1 MKYKNL
7 ILSVLMLM
15 AGTVSGW
22 SQDRNNDDGV
32 IKLDGGTNQ
41 YNAVPGQVIVKFK
54 DSSPV
59 TSAVLKR
66 GAVVTSVSGVD
77 KVLAGY
83 KGIAMERILPN
94 ETVKRTLRS
103 AVAPNGQ
110 TIQENNLNKFYLIK
124 AANADSLNTQNLIK
138 ELKATNEVEF
148 AEPNYIVFLLGAP
161 DGPVIHETA
170 AVKADA
176 TDASYVLNEPAYEQN
191 PLFSQQWGLTA
202 THLVDLWKVAKP
214 TGKRPVIAI
223 LDTGVD
229 ITHPDLAPNIWTNP
243 NESADNGYDDDNN
256 GFADDLH
263 GWDFVN
269 QRAEVSDDNSHGTHC
284 AGIAAASGDDA
295 IGIVGANPK
304 ALIMPVKVFQS
315 NGKADVATIIKGIN
329 YAAKNGA
336 TVISM
341 SFGSYSNS
349 IALEQALATAYQT
362 SLLVAAAGNDGYHI
376 DPRCCPIAGHKIYD
390 KPLFPAAY
398 TFVLG
403 VEATQEDGS
412 LASFSNSD
420 CDGPVYSQYDEDKL
434 YNYELKAP
442 GVGIISTVPGGDYRS
457 YSGTSMAAP
466 LVAGAAS
473 LLQSSKQYT
482 SKEVLFGDL
491 IQTLGNNV
499 DFLAAYNAKAIPQ
512 LNIVSVELNDTI
524 SGDKDLR
531 ADAGEIV
538 QLYPVI
544 RSVWGAT
551 SDVKIKIEFAE
562 FEDNKTAE
570 IVTGETSLGDPLSAY
585 AKVKAQNPLV
595 LKINKDVVD
604 GRNINFVV
612 KTWYGDHEGEIWQ
625 DYTIKVENGVELKG
639 MLTTNT
645 TLYPNV
651 HYIITDNLAIPK
663 GVTLTIKPGTVLK
676 FKDGVGMSCV
686 GEINALGTKDS
697 LIVFTKTDLGTGWK
711 GITFNPS
718 DTLSYCVFESIV
730 RGWSDI
736 NLNGTFSDCIF
747 RNDQFRV
754 INMQYC
760 KMYKSNFFQNTFF
773 KEGYINLNDCPND
786 NLKLINFCNNSDTE
800 HLFIFYTYNGSEYKP
815 QMSNIFSNK
824 TYSLFLD
831 VNSPAIYHLEN
842 PNYLGSSIAS
852 IAHKGIFDFDT
863 PQSGVY
869 GKYDLSNMP
878 TRPYA
883 EAHGLVWKV
892 EVNGKDAQDNFDE
905 IPPLG
910 VGKQEFKVY
919 FNRPMNKNIIPTVAM
934 GVRPPY
940 TQTAINE
947 NGSWNEAGD
956 IYTAYHTVGYQ
967 TGDGLNRIYVSGAMD
982 NENFEIPFE
991 NQRFNVVVSA
1001 AGSMSTGF
1009 EATPGLGKVDLTWE
1023 APAEV
1028 NLDDVL
1034 GYNMYR
1040 YTMKGDTLSSDTV
1053 MINKKL
1059 ITEVKYTDYEV
1070 TPGQRYYYLYKILR
1084 TSLTETDASQ
1094 VVSTTPL
1101 TAQKGDSNGSLSVD
1115 VADVVTTV
1123 NYMTDKNP
1131 QPFIFDAADVN
1142 TDANINILDVVGT
1155 VNIINKP
1162 VTSQSMIASTAEYG
1176 IENGKLYVQSPVSMS
1191 GVQVRLKGTKDTD
1204 VITPL
1209 SSTNGFERIAQWQD
1223 NNNYL
1228 FLAYSLSGKEIPAGK
1243 TELLEIGSAGISE
1256 VVLSDINGR
1265 NIETRSVVTGLTLPT
1280 AEKATLK
1287 AYPNPFRE
1295 SVTIPYSVQANGQAR
1310 VRIHITDITGRELM
1324 RYARIVPESGKYTY
1338 TWAPGS
1344 SVSSGTYL
1352 YTIYINGEK
1361 VISDKLIKE

>member
-32 IKLDGGTNQ
+32 IKIDARTSR
-41 YNAVPGQVIVKFK
+41 YNVVPGQVIVKFK

-59 TSAVLKR
+59 TSAISKR
-66 GAVVTSVSGVD
+66 GAVITSISGVD

-148 AEPNYIVFLLGAP
+148 AEPNYIVSLVGAP

-170 AVKADA
+170 AVRADA
-176 TDASYVLNEPAYEQN
+176 TNDSYVLDEASYEKN

-269 QRAEVSDDNSHGTHC
+269 QRAEVADDNSHGTHC

-295 IGIVGANPK
+295 IGVVGANPK
-304 ALIMPVKVFQS
+304 AVIMPVKVFQS
-315 NGKADVATIIKGIN
+315 NGQGDVATIIKGIN

-341 SFGSYSNS
+341 SFGTYSNS

-442 GVGIISTVPGGDYRS
+442 GVGIISTIPGGDYRS
-457 YSGTSMAAP
+457 YNGTSMAAP

-473 LLQSSKQYT
+473 LLQSSKQYA
-482 SKEVLFGDL
+482 SKEALFGDL

-499 DFLAAYNAKAIPQ
+499 DFLAAYNAKVTPQ

-531 ADAGEIV
+531 ADAGETV

-562 FEDNKTAE
+562 FEDNKTVE
-570 IVTGETSLGDPLSAY
+570 IVTGEASLGNPLSAY

-604 GRNINFVV
+604 GREIKFVV
-612 KTWYGDHEGEIWQ
+612 KTWYGDHEGEVSQ

-651 HYIITDNLAIPK
+651 HYIITDNLAIPN

-676 FKDGVGMSCV
+676 FKDGVGIACA
-686 GEINALGTKDS
+686 GQINALGTKDS
-697 LIVFTKTDLGTGWK
+697 LIVFTKTDLGTGWN
-711 GITFNPS
+711 GMNFNQL
-718 DTLSYCVFESIV
+718 DTLSYCVIQNV
-730 RGWSDI
+730 NQYDWY
-736 NLNGTFSDCIF
+736 LNGKFSDCIF
-747 RNDQFRV
+747 RNNQVYNWGLFSC
-754 INMQYC
+754 Q
-760 KMYKSNFFQNTFF
+760 MYKSNFYQNVFLPG
-773 KEGYINLNDCPND
+773 GYISASGEPYGFELNNFSD
-786 NLKLINFCNNSDTE
+786 NNCTR
-800 HLFIFYTYNGSEYKP
+800 LFSFFNGMEFYRPK
-815 QMSNIFSNK
+815 MSNIFNNGI
-824 TYSLFLD
+824 YSFWT
-831 VNSPAIYHLEN
+831 NSTSPKVYHFEK

-982 NENFEIPFE
+982 DENFEIPYE

-1040 YTMKGDTLSSDTV
+1040 YTILDNTLFSDTT

-1059 ITEVKYTDYEV
+1059 VTDVKYTDYDV
-1070 TPGQRYYYLYKILR
+1070 TPGKKYFYYYKILR
-1084 TSLTETDASQ
+1084 TSLAETDASQ

-1243 TELLEIGSAGISE
+1243 TELLEIGNAGIGE

-1265 NIETRSVVTGLTLPT
+1265 NIETRSVVTGLTSPT
-1280 AEKATLK
+1280 AEKTTLK

-1295 SVTIPYSVQANGQAR
+1295 SVTIPYSVQTNGQAR
-1310 VRIHITDITGRELM
+1310 VRIHITDLSGRELM

-1338 TWAPGS
+1338 TWTPDS